1 MFGGAETDP
10 QEESRKGE
18 DRNFDLLKYDGVKAL
33 RVGRADYAVKCFT
46 EALKISDDLEVR
58 DYLSQAY
65 IRVGELDAALRE
77 LKTIAARQPEN
88 AGVLLMSAHVAFMQE
103 DYAEQQALCEQVLE
117 NEKLKMEN
125 EKFATAAEAYHQL
138 GQALRGQGDVVGAV
152 AQLTKAIERS
162 EKGEGRS
169 EKFAATVEGDARL
182 LRGQVLL
189 QMGDTAG
196 AKADCDWLLEHVGAQ
211 EDVLLLS
218 ARIAHAEGRD
228 DEAIE
233 RYNEVNEVNPFQL
246 DAFRER
252 GRIYYE
258 RGDKAAAEAE
268 MKQLLELN
276 PGELEGVSGA
286 YEAEG
291 VEQMMKRAYS
301 PINPFGI

>member
-88 AGVLLMSAHVAFMQE
+88 AGVLLMAAHVAFMQE
-103 DYAEQQALCEQVLE
+103 DYAEQQALCEKVIQMDGD
-117 NEKLKMEN
+117 N
-125 EKFATAAEAYHQL
+125 AAAYYQL

-152 AQLTKAIERS
+152 AQLTKAIQLNE
-162 EKGEGRS
+162 EL
-169 EKFAATVEGDARL
+169 GDARL

>member
-1 MFGGAETDP
+1 MGFLKALFGGAETDP

-88 AGVLLMSAHVAFMQE
+88 AGVLLMAAHVAFMQE

-152 AQLTKAIERS
+152 AQLTKAIQLNE
-162 EKGEGRS
+162 EL
-169 EKFAATVEGDARL
+169 GDARL